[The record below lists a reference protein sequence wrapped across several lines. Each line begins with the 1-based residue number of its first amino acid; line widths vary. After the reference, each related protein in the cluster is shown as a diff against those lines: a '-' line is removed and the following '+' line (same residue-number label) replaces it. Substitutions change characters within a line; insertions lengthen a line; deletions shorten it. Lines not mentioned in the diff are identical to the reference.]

1 MNNVKT
7 AILLIFLTALLV
19 GIGGLVAGPGGAR
32 IAFFVAIAMNVFAY
46 WFGDKLVLKM
56 YRAHPVSE
64 AQAPELHAAVADL
77 AQRAQIPMPAL
88 YVIPGEAP
96 NAFATGRNPSHA
108 AVAVT
113 EGLLRLLDRGEVQGV
128 LAHELCHIRH
138 RDILIGTVAAVIAG
152 AINLLYYVSWLTGG
166 DEDSPNP
173 LLGLVMILVA
183 GFAASMIQLAISR
196 SREFE
201 ADAGAA
207 RLLGTGEPL
216 ARALG
221 KLDRAA
227 AQIPMHANPATAHLF
242 IVSPLSGNRGSRG
255 SRRGGGFARLFRT
268 HPTTEERVA
277 RLRDRS
283 WAA

>member
-1 MNNVKT
+1 LNNFKT

-32 IAFFVAIAMNVFAY
+32 IAFFVAIAMNIFAY
-46 WFGDKLVLKM
+46 WFSDKMVLKM
-56 YRAHPVSE
+56 YRARPVSE
-64 AQAPELHAAVADL
+64 AQAPELYAAVADL
-77 AQRAQIPMPAL
+77 AQRAQIPLPTL
-88 YVIPGEAP
+88 YVIPGETP

-113 EGLLRLLDRGEVQGV
+113 EGLLRLLDREEVQGV

-138 RDILIGTVAAVIAG
+138 RDILIGTLAAVIAG
-152 AINLLYYVSWLTGG
+152 AINLLYYVSWFTGG

-216 ARALG
+216 ARALT

-242 IVSPLSGNRGSRG
+242 IVSPLAGDRGGRG
-255 SRRGGGFARLFRT
+255 RRRGGGFSRLFRT
-268 HPTTEERVA
+268 HPTTDERIA
-277 RLRDRS
+277 RLHDRS